1 LYLLLGA
8 KATAVLSLRFHTARA
23 LSSAP
28 LRTWSRVVTAS
39 RHNLSTRR
47 IASHRNAKA
56 QQQKSN
62 NDNCQQRQ
70 QQQPV
75 RDTAQHITSQ
85 HSTTHCNAV
94 PRHATYPLL
103 PRSSTKPFLSTTVS
117 LKRAAVILPPPS
129 DCIPQTLLGSPPIP
143 SFDLPTLCAR
153 PSPTRD
159 QPPLANLFNTFS
171 LTTVADASFDLGVT
185 IQAGDH

>member
-1 LYLLLGA
+1 
-8 KATAVLSLRFHTARA
+8 LRFHTARA

-56 QQQKSN
+56 QQQKSSH
-62 NDNCQQRQ
+62 DNHQQRQ
-70 QQQPV
+70 QQQSV
-75 RDTAQHITSQ
+75 RDTAQ

-103 PRSSTKPFLSTTVS
+103 LPRSSTKPFLSTTVS
-117 LKRAAVILPPPS
+117 LQRAAVILPPR
-129 DCIPQTLLGSPPIP
+129 
-143 SFDLPTLCAR
+143 LPTAFRKLSWALPPFPHSTRTLRAR
-153 PSPTRD
+153 LSPTRD
-159 QPPLANLFNTFS
+159 QLPSANLFNTFP
-171 LTTVADASFDLGVT
+171 LITVADASFDLRVT
-185 IQAGDH
+185 IQAV